1 MHIGRFRIGM
11 RTMKTALAVMICI
24 LLFKITDRREPLIAA
39 LAAVFSLRQDL
50 TTTVS
55 FGRSRVLGNSMGG
68 LFAIFYFFI
77 KQYVHQDFLLELFLL
92 PLLVA
97 LIIILSDG
105 INNNAGIVSAIATM
119 LLITLSVTR
128 SESIYFALQRVI
140 DTFIGTF
147 VAIAINFL
155 IRPPEKEKESEIK
168 EDLVVLKQK
177 EAKLQEIL
185 KEVQT
190 QIKAQQDSSKD
201 EPPPK

>member
-1 MHIGRFRIGM
+1 MHLGRFRIGM

-24 LLFKITDRREPLIAA
+24 LLFQITNRREPLIAA

-55 FGRSRVLGNSMGG
+55 FGRSRILGNSMGG
-68 LFAIFYFFI
+68 LFAIFYFFV
-77 KQYVHQDFLLELFLL
+77 KQFVHQDFLLELLLL

-97 LIIILSDG
+97 LIIIISDG

-128 SESIYFALQRVI
+128 SESIFFALQRVV

-147 VAIAINFL
+147 VAIAINFIIL
-155 IRPPEKEKESEIK
+155 PPEKEKESEIK
-168 EDLVVLKQK
+168 EDLVILKQK
-177 EAKLQEIL
+177 EAKL
-185 KEVQT
+185 KEMLQQVQT
-190 QIKAQQDSSKD
+190 QIKEQQGPPD
-201 EPPPK
+201 EDQSA

>member
-55 FGRSRVLGNSMGG
+55 FGRSRILGNSMGG

-105 INNNAGIVSAIATM
+105 INNNTGIVSAIATM

-177 EAKLQEIL
+177 EAKLQEML

-201 EPPPK
+201 EPPT

>member
-11 RTMKTALAVMICI
+11 RTMKTALAVMICS

-177 EAKLQEIL
+177 EAKLQEML

-201 EPPPK
+201 EPPT

>member
-55 FGRSRVLGNSMGG
+55 FGRSRILGNSMGG

-177 EAKLQEIL
+177 EAKLQEML

-201 EPPPK
+201 EPPT

>member
-50 TTTVS
+50 TTSVS

-177 EAKLQEIL
+177 EAKLQEML

-201 EPPPK
+201 EPPT

>member
-177 EAKLQEIL
+177 EAKLQEML

>member
-177 EAKLQEIL
+177 EAKLQEML

-190 QIKAQQDSSKD
+190 QIKARQDSSKD
-201 EPPPK
+201 EPPT

>member
-177 EAKLQEIL
+177 EAKLQEML

-190 QIKAQQDSSKD
+190 QIKVQQDSSKD
-201 EPPPK
+201 EPPT

>member
-177 EAKLQEIL
+177 EAKLQEML

-201 EPPPK
+201 EPPT

>member
-177 EAKLQEIL
+177 EVKLQEML

-201 EPPPK
+201 EPPT

>member
-177 EAKLQEIL
+177 ESKLQEML

-201 EPPPK
+201 EPPT

>member
-177 EAKLQEIL
+177 EAKLQEML

-190 QIKAQQDSSKD
+190 QIKAQQDSSRD
-201 EPPPK
+201 EPPT

>member
-168 EDLVVLKQK
+168 EDLVVMKQK
-177 EAKLQEIL
+177 EAKLQEML

>member
-168 EDLVVLKQK
+168 EDWWF
-177 EAKLQEIL
+177 
-185 KEVQT
+185 
-190 QIKAQQDSSKD
+190 
-201 EPPPK
+201 